1 MTKKAQLAGAPN
13 MVLTFVITVIVL
25 AVAGMVVGGIKDSLD
40 NSTYYGSSGMNATT
54 KGGIGLQK
62 FSTFLPTIAIVL
74 VASLLIA
81 IVVGAF
87 AYFNRG

>member
-1 MTKKAQLAGAPN
+1 MDKKAQLAGAPN
-13 MVLTFVITVIVL
+13 MILTFAVVVIVL
-25 AVAGMVVGGIKDSLD
+25 TIGGLVLTGIGDTLTAGTAEK
-40 NSTYYGSSGMNATT
+40 NATT
-54 KGGIGLQK
+54 MGGRGLNK
-62 FSTFLPTIAIVL
+62 FADFLPTIAIVL